1 MVSEA
6 EFTERM
12 AETGL
17 YEGQPHVGVAV
28 SGGGDSMALVL
39 LAETWCRAR
48 QGRLT
53 ALIVDHRL
61 RPGSSD
67 EAQRVAGWLTARG
80 VDSVILEW
88 RHGGGEPIAGGLQ
101 QRARAA
107 RYHLMENWCRAN
119 GVLHLLLGHT
129 RDDQAETY
137 LMRLEKGSG
146 PDGLAAMSRVRE
158 TAACR
163 IVRPLLGVSRAA
175 LRVWLTGLGQP
186 WIDDP
191 SNLDPRFR
199 RTEIRKLFEDGT
211 FDAAAL
217 AASAARYEAARQVLD
232 DAAAE
237 LLARACK
244 LAPAGYAELDLARLK
259 DAPEDL
265 ALRCLGRVIAAVG
278 GGGYPPR
285 RRAVETMLGDLR
297 SVVGLR
303 RTLGGCLLAVH
314 GETVLICREARNLP
328 EPVTVS
334 PGVRHLWDGRFLCDF
349 DTVTGTDGRPK
360 MAALGRRGWRQMIGD
375 RPEIGD
381 NVASLRDALPT
392 LPALFDDHGVFSVP
406 HLGYRRGADAYVS
419 ARDCGFSEIRFAPRN
434 SLVGVGFAVA

>member
-1 MVSEA
+1 MVCKA
-6 EFTERM
+6 EFAERM
-12 AETGL
+12 AETGF
-17 YEGQPHVGVAV
+17 YEGRPHLGVAV
-28 SGGGDSMALVL
+28 SGGGDSMALAL

-53 ALIVDHRL
+53 ALIVDHQL
-61 RPGSSD
+61 RPGSSE
-67 EAQRVAGWLTARG
+67 EARRVAGWLAARG
-80 VDSVILEW
+80 VESVVLEW
-88 RHGGGEPIAGGLQ
+88 RHGGGESIAGGLQ
-101 QRARAA
+101 NRARAA
-107 RYHLMENWCRAN
+107 RYRLMEGWCRAN

-163 IVRPLLGVSRAA
+163 LVRPLLGVSRAA

-191 SNLDPRFR
+191 SNADPRFR
-199 RTEIRKLFEDGT
+199 RSEIRKLFEDGT
-211 FDAAAL
+211 FDASAL

-244 LAPAGYAELDLARLK
+244 LAPAGYAELDLVRLK
-259 DAPEDL
+259 QAPEDL
-265 ALRCLGRVIAAVG
+265 ALRCLGRVTAAVG
-278 GGGYPPR
+278 GRPYPPR
-285 RRAVETMLGDLR
+285 RRTVETLLGELT
-297 SVVGLR
+297 SAVGLR
-303 RTLGGCLLAVH
+303 RTLGGCLLSAH
-314 GETVLICREARNLP
+314 GGNVLICREARNLP

-334 PGVRHLWDGRFLCDF
+334 PGVPQLWDGRFLTEF
-349 DTVTGTDGRPK
+349 NAVIGAEGPPQL
-360 MAALGRRGWRQMIGD
+360 AALGDRGWRQMAGERPEVGD
-375 RPEIGD
+375 RAP
-381 NVASLRDALPT
+381 VLRDALQT

-406 HLGYRRGADAYVS
+406 HLGYRRGAEACVS
-419 ARDCGFSEIRFAPRN
+419 ARDCGFAEIRFAPSN